1 MQPWQY
7 TATEWRTLP
16 MGIRERIAA
25 GSPIQDGSNL
35 SHSNYHA
42 LQVYHAARHH
52 YIDPEVLE
60 SLAPQ
65 LTHDLAVYIANFP
78 DLHLPAMVTW
88 AVGYLPPAAIL
99 EFVGRNKV
107 QALGHTAITKYWE
120 GWHLLV
126 KPAAA

>member
-25 GSPIQDGSNL
+25 KSPIMTGADL

-42 LQVYHAARHH
+42 LQVYHAARDH

-65 LTHDLAVYIANFP
+65 LTHDIAIYIANFP
-78 DLHLPAMVTW
+78 DRHLPAMVTW
-88 AVGYLPPAAIL
+88 AVGYLPPVAML

-107 QALGHTAITKYWE
+107 QALGATAIAKYEE
-120 GWHLLV
+120 GLALLV
-126 KPAAA
+126 QPAAA